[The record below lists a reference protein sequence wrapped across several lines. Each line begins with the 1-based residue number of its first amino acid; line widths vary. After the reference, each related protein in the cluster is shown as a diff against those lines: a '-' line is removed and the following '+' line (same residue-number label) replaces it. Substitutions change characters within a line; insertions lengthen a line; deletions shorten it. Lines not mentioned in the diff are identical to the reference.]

1 MDDRSDQIEPEAEAQ
16 EGQPTQQRTVERLLA
31 DLRDPTKLDLAVLDF
46 RPPADTAHIRRL
58 LLEGYSAD
66 SYPQHYA
73 GWLIAALRRVQQ
85 VGVLGRS
92 VFVQVPQAYPG
103 VHPAAEILARFPH
116 VEVTR
121 WEPSSE
127 GNEPVITAVFRFA
140 PHPLAPCTRVEF
152 TIEYMRAI
160 DGTDNLGYV
169 VDCIEEEEARGP
181 QGI

>member
-1 MDDRSDQIEPEAEAQ
+1 MDDRNDRIEPEAEAQ
-16 EGQPTQQRTVERLLA
+16 EGQPTQRTMERLLA
-31 DLRDPTKLDLAVLDF
+31 DLRDPAKLDLAVLDF

-66 SYPQHYA
+66 NYPQHYA
-73 GWLIAALRRVQQ
+73 GWLIAALRHVQQ

-92 VFVQVPQAYPG
+92 VFVQVPKAADG
-103 VHPAAEILARFPH
+103 LHPAAEILARFPH

-121 WEPSSE
+121 WDASPE
-127 GNEPVITAVFRFA
+127 GDEPVITAVFRFA
-140 PHPLAPCTRVEF
+140 RHPLAPWTRVEF
-152 TIEYMRAI
+152 TIEYMHAV

-169 VDCIEEEEARGP
+169 IDCIEEEEAQGP